1 MVIHTC
7 KISALRKMQQEEAN
21 LDYIAR
27 PCLKKKQSSARVV
40 TQSFNPPLKRQS
52 RQVSEFQASQRYIL
66 TASNTSPPTL
76 INK

>member
-27 PCLKKKQSSARVV
+27 PCLKKKTKQCEGGDTV
-40 TQSFNPPLKRQS
+40 L
-52 RQVSEFQASQRYIL
+52 
-66 TASNTSPPTL
+66 
-76 INK
+76 